1 MKLGGIENATRQLY
15 LSPRN
20 NIFVY
25 SYSSGSRNAE
35 VISTLENTE
44 AVRFFLCHRV
54 SDYLLSAQGNGM
66 VLYRIR
72 TEETFLVTASK
83 QRLCIR
89 NINIHSF
96 LSILRRTPL
105 SQNAQLPSSCR
116 K

>member
-35 VISTLENTE
+35 VISTLENI
-44 AVRFFLCHRV
+44 
-54 SDYLLSAQGNGM
+54 SAQGNGM